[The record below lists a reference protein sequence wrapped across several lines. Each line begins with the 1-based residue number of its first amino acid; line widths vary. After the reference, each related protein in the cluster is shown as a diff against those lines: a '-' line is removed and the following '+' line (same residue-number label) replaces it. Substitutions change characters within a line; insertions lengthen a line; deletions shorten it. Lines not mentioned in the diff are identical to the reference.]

1 MFFLPLNQPESVS
14 LVIHSLRVAGGDA
27 DCSSCPVRR
36 VCMKQCLT
44 IANSLQK
51 MIDDGTLPSLEE
63 EPLAEEVPMAEA
75 CEVSEAPQVSDK
87 GSHLK
92 VIK

>member
-1 MFFLPLNQPESVS
+1 MFFLPLNQPESVA

-44 IANSLQK
+44 IANSLQQ

-63 EPLAEEVPMAEA
+63 EPLLEEAPLAEA
-75 CEVSEAPQVSDK
+75 SELPEATQPSDK

-92 VIK
+92 IIK

>member
-1 MFFLPLNQPESVS
+1 MFFLPLNQPESVA
-14 LVIHSLRVAGGDA
+14 LVIHSLRVAGGEA

-36 VCMKQCLT
+36 VCMQQCLT
-44 IANSLQK
+44 IANSLQQ

-63 EPLAEEVPMAEA
+63 EALLDEIPSSEP
-75 CEVSEAPQVSDK
+75 CEVDETASATDK

-92 VIK
+92 LIK